1 MKTPFGRGPTTLT
14 TKKLQ
19 GSQCWRFHQIAE
31 GFHSYHLSHPS
42 ISPPFHQSPSW
53 IPIMSHHHHN
63 HHHQLILSSCSHCLL
78 VYHWPTE
85 KWLTW
90 KDREKHIWTPRIFM
104 GGTKYLLRQLLC
116 RMNHQLISLQ
126 DLNHIPLE
134 DNPDPS
140 PNSFREIWGIF
151 PGYVGKNYWLTI
163 PSLQWSLVSSWLP
176 RKAILLQPGW
186 RTGWFTNIF
195 RYLKWRKPHLCK
207 QHVCGRMLRES
218 PAP

>member
-140 PNSFREIWGIF
+140 PNSFREVSGIF
-151 PGYVGKNYWLTI
+151 PGYVGKKSWTHHPKPAMKSCIFVAAQEGNSSAWMTYWMI
-163 PSLQWSLVSSWLP
+163 HQHLQVP
-176 RKAILLQPGW
+176 KMEEA
-186 RTGWFTNIF
+186 
-195 RYLKWRKPHLCK
+195 
-207 QHVCGRMLRES
+207 S
-218 PAP
+218 PM